1 MMLLAPNY
9 SLLLVLVIL
18 LSILVLSLEIEYRQ
32 LCLDSWRPKQ
42 R

>member
-1 MMLLAPNY
+1 MLLVPNY
-9 SLLLVLVIL
+9 DLILVLVIL

-32 LCLDSWRPKQ
+32 LCMDSWRPEK